1 MEEEQEQEEQEQQ
14 QEEEEQEQ
22 EQEEEEEEQEQ
33 EQEQEQQQ
41 EEEEEEKQED
51 QEELEELE
59 EEQEELELEFVC
71 CRRRPRR
78 RERSWSSC
86 VACCGG
92 FRRENSRFGSR
103 GLASTI
109 CNNLITGLLSLSKS
123 HTPALSLLCPEPKP
137 RAFGP
142 AARPALLFAQI
153 QACRRGHVPFS
164 CRTSSLAALHGTAE
178 RRRYSGGEW
187 ARLQELFF

>member
-1 MEEEQEQEEQEQQ
+1 M
-14 QEEEEQEQ
+14 
-22 EQEEEEEEQEQ
+22 
-33 EQEQEQQQ
+33 
-41 EEEEEEKQED
+41 
-51 QEELEELE
+51 
-59 EEQEELELEFVC
+59 
-71 CRRRPRR
+71 

-86 VACCGG
+86 VACLGG

-109 CNNLITGLLSLSKS
+109 CNNLITGLLSLRKS
-123 HTPALSLLCPEPKP
+123 HTPALSLLCPEPRP

-142 AARPALLFAQI
+142 AAGRAPGFAQI

-164 CRTSSLAALHGTAE
+164 CRIWSLAALHGTAE

-187 ARLQELFF
+187 ARLQELFKKIGKEEARLKKIKNKVP

>member
-1 MEEEQEQEEQEQQ
+1 MATFIRWVVGLRSSPPPLIPYLLEEQEE
-14 QEEEEQEQ
+14 
-22 EQEEEEEEQEQ
+22 
-33 EQEQEQQQ
+33 
-41 EEEEEEKQED
+41 

-59 EEQEELELEFVC
+59 ELEEQEELELELELEFVC

-86 VACCGG
+86 VACSGG

-109 CNNLITGLLSLSKS
+109 YNNLITGLLSLSKS
-123 HTPALSLLCPEPKP
+123 HTPAMSLLCPEPKP

-142 AARPALLFAQI
+142 AARPALLKSKPAGVAMCHF
-153 QACRRGHVPFS
+153 C
-164 CRTSSLAALHGTAE
+164 AALGPLRHCMAPQGAEGTREA
-178 RRRYSGGEW
+178 SGR
-187 ARLQELFF
+187 ASRSL